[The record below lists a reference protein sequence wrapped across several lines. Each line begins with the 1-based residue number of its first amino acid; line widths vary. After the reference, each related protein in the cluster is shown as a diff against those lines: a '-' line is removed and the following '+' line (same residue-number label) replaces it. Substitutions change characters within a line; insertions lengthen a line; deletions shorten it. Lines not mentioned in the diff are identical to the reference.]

1 MVVQTVV
8 VPLGRTLLQCLNKER
23 QSLAS
28 FILNFTL
35 CRFNS
40 SDLKDIEYVYSEYYN
55 RVEFLRFS
63 SRVDWYT
70 GYTEFGLREANIAN
84 NDTDRLTRRR
94 MMKQHYCLQ
103 HVHMWYKNALNRT
116 MTPEAVLTSTAP
128 SGGSQRLFTCS
139 TFGFFPRSISISWT
153 INQQPHTSEVS
164 STDTLPD
171 GDWLYQAHSQLSYS
185 PRFRDRVSCWVEHA
199 ALRDALE
206 VPWEPVSHG
215 DRNKIAIGISG
226 SVLGLVLAL
235 SGVLYYCKRRKGI
248 HLHQV
253 HG

>member
-116 MTPEAVLTSTAP
+116 SDRAELT
-128 SGGSQRLFTCS
+128 GGWSLQGLELFTCS

-235 SGVLYYCKRRKGI
+235 SGVLYYCKRRKVPVNSE
-248 HLHQV
+248 L
-253 HG
+253 